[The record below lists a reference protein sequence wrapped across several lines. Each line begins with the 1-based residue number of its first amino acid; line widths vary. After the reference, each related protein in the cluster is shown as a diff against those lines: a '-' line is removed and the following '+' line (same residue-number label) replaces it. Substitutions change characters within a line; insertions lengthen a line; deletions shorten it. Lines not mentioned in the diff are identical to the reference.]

1 MENEHIKCR
10 IIKWANVIKLF
21 WNKYIQKN
29 TFELKNVQNVFG
41 IWLKNI
47 LKTRK
52 IVPIRTSSPQIA
64 ECYSFLIHCSGIFR
78 GKINIENTS
87 ENIKC
92 GRLKE
97 KLGNLP

>member
-1 MENEHIKCR
+1 MS
-10 IIKWANVIKLF
+10 
-21 WNKYIQKN
+21 
-29 TFELKNVQNVFG
+29 
-41 IWLKNI
+41 NI
-47 LKTRK
+47 LQ